1 MNFPSFKNEI
11 QSRQEGYVFVAG
23 CDEVGV
29 SPLAGPVVAGCC
41 ILNADSIG
49 KYRSKSKWYYRVR
62 DSKTVNEK
70 ERELLAEEIKSHC
83 IAYGVGEVSPEII
96 DKINIHQAT
105 LLAMKRAIENV
116 FSQLGSKE
124 VNAKAIIYIDGRFA
138 IKELDFPPFCLEQK
152 TVVRGDTSI
161 LSISAASIIAKVH
174 RDGILKKLHEQF
186 PHYGFANHKGYNTA
200 EHRKAIA
207 ENGITA
213 HHRKSFLKN
222 FVLQPN

>member
-1 MNFPSFKNEI
+1 MNFPSFKHET
-11 QSRQEGYVFVAG
+11 QSKQEGYLFVAG

-29 SPLAGPVVAGCC
+29 GPLAGPVVAGCC

-49 KYRSKSKWYYRVR
+49 KYRSKTKWYYRVR
-62 DSKTVNEK
+62 DSKTISEK
-70 ERELLAEEIKSHC
+70 ERERLAEEIKSHC
-83 IAYGVGEVSPEII
+83 VAYGVGEVSPDMI

-105 LLAMKRAIENV
+105 LLAMKLAIENV
-116 FSQLGSKE
+116 FSKLDPK
-124 VNAKAIIYIDGRFA
+124 VNAKAIVYIDGRFA
-138 IKELDFPPFCLEQK
+138 VKELNCPQFCMEQK
-152 TVVRGDTSI
+152 TIVKGDTSV

-186 PHYGFANHKGYNTA
+186 PHYGFINHKGYNTA
-200 EHRKAIA
+200 EHRSAI
-207 ENGITA
+207 EKNGITI